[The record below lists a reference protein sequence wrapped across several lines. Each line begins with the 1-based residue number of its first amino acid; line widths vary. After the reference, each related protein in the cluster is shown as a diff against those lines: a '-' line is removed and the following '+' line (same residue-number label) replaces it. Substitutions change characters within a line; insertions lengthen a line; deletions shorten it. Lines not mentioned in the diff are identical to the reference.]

1 MIIDVAALDVIDS
14 FACHTLRA
22 IAQVA
27 RLRGAETVIVGIQPD
42 VAFTMVQL
50 GASLEPVR
58 TALDLEEGFAPT
70 RRRQHAPT
78 VLARTGSPVTDQL
91 RRLRQNYQ
99 AGLLRYLSR
108 RDEPALCSAY
118 ELGREGLPDGVSLLD
133 VVQIHHHVL
142 VEVLRDTQVSDLP
155 GVADAA
161 TAFLVEVLASF
172 EMTRLGFME
181 SRARHGHS
189 ADPLSGRPT

>member
-1 MIIDVAALDVIDS
+1 M
-14 FACHTLRA
+14 
-22 IAQVA
+22 
-27 RLRGAETVIVGIQPD
+27 
-42 VAFTMVQL
+42 
-50 GASLEPVR
+50 
-58 TALDLEEGFAPT
+58 
-70 RRRQHAPT
+70 
-78 VLARTGSPVTDQL
+78 TDQL

-108 RDEPALCSAY
+108 RDEPALSSAY
-118 ELGREGLPDGVSLLD
+118 ELGRDGLSDGVSLLD

-142 VEVLRDTQVSDLP
+142 VEVLRDTQVGDLP
-155 GVADAA
+155 AVADAA

-189 ADPLSGRPT
+189 ADPLSGHPT